1 MRSCGSYGSSAG
13 RPDGPSD
20 SGRSGRGWW
29 MPIRPNIARKLA
41 NLDSNRLHMNR
52 MLSAQQIRAGR
63 GLLGWSRRDL
73 SIVAGIS
80 QGTIKAIEQGT
91 TDARLST
98 LRKLAQTFTA
108 HGVEFVAEGSRT
120 GVLIK
125 NGVDADRVKPSR
137 TARRAEPSAICPG
150 HADDAGQSRE
160 VNERRTQGNDLSP
173 KAKGFQWLRTLSE
186 LPRVKRSK

>member
-1 MRSCGSYGSSAG
+1 
-13 RPDGPSD
+13 
-20 SGRSGRGWW
+20 
-29 MPIRPNIARKLA
+29 
-41 NLDSNRLHMNR
+41 

-73 SIVAGIS
+73 AIVAGIS

-120 GVLIK
+120 GVLS
-125 NGVDADRVKPSR
+125 VDADRVQPSR
-137 TARRAEPSAICPG
+137 TARRAKRTAMHLTG
-150 HADDAGQSRE
+150 HD
-160 VNERRTQGNDLSP
+160 
-173 KAKGFQWLRTLSE
+173 
-186 LPRVKRSK
+186 